1 MNQYETLVNEI
12 QFAQKI
18 IEDAPKDTPH
28 DVLDM
33 WLQSLHVKLQELRE
47 IRIAER
53 N

>member
-1 MNQYETLVNEI
+1 MSQYESLINEI

-33 WLQSLHVKLQELRE
+33 WLYNLHVKLQELRE
-47 IRIAER
+47 MRYSDK